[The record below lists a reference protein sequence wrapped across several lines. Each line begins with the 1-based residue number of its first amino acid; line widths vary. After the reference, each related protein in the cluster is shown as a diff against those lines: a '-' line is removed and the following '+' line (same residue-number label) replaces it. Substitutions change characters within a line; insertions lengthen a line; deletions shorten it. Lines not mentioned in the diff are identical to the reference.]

1 MRLQEFRHDQSR
13 YERPGQK
20 WVCGRLADGQPC
32 SCGPKP
38 NGQCSQP
45 DNPCKPQLSLR
56 RKRNMLALFVFL
68 GSWVVVGAA
77 LFLQNE
83 TDVYISPGEL
93 SFHHGIVR
101 DEDGKTNCGACHDM
115 NADHGWLNAA
125 ASPKTALDHSRK
137 CLNCHFLDESDDL
150 LKPHGFA
157 SGRGF
162 SVALK
167 EKFRVDVACSKCH
180 VEHKGF
186 NAPITVLSDAQC
198 QSCHE
203 KQFDGFNQGHPE
215 FTLYPYANQVS
226 VSFDHQQHLDARAKE
241 MQAIGGKCNH
251 CHVPS
256 ASGRMMKHRPFK
268 ETCAACHLNPNL
280 FNKSSAQLTLLKLNP
295 PSASDAADI
304 TPLMRLLSPELDR
317 LAESESAD
325 PVSVHMA
332 TRRFIRQLQLGLPLV
347 ESQSSSVRSIFERL
361 SADTVNDTMRAEE
374 LDRSLFYYD
383 HAKATGQGK
392 AWIYWLLA
400 SRLTAKDI
408 NAAEERLVQRFVD
421 VSSGRLSGE
430 YEFFKLL
437 TAENSLHELVTGAVV
452 SGKLAAY
459 TKGVIAADDPA
470 IAAIVSYLKSD
481 QMKMHI
487 AEIVACIPPQ
497 SKLST
502 YEKAL
507 KKELG
512 KIAKKLSPEDR
523 ALPVRDRLCKLILEG
538 RGRGKF
544 KKYSSSLLKAKD
556 KNLYTYLSKT
566 KAEDLEKTKV
576 EDCLKA
582 IDASISA
589 IASLLAIEGGAA
601 SKLPVMPKGFK
612 PRWEPPPAATV
623 RHRLEVASISNWRFE
638 ASNDSLVYTSTGHAD
653 PVFKAVH
660 ELAAQLT
667 GKAPPKLLAELSR
680 GGQCVFCHQPEI
692 SFHTE
697 PRQLQMKWV
706 MAKPKRL
713 EKFNHD
719 RHTGLDCRIC
729 HQFKEENSAVATL
742 FPGYKGSF
750 EPISRSLCARCHQPQ
765 KVGDSC
771 LKCHNYHPESLAH
784 DKQQHEYLLRL
795 FRRQR

>member
-1 MRLQEFRHDQSR
+1 MRLQEFRHDQSS

-20 WVCGRLADGQPC
+20 WVCGRLADGRPC

-38 NGQCSQP
+38 NGRCSQS

-56 RKRNMLALFVFL
+56 CKRNMLALFVFL
-68 GSWVVVGAA
+68 GSWVIVGVA

-125 ASPKTALDHSRK
+125 VSPKTALDHSRK
-137 CLNCHFLDESDDL
+137 CLDCHFLDKSDDF
-150 LKPHGFA
+150 LKPHGLA
-157 SGRGF
+157 SGHGF
-162 SVALK
+162 SAAIK
-167 EKFRVDVACSKCH
+167 EKFDVDVACSKCH

-186 NAPITVLSDAQC
+186 NAPITALSDAQC

-203 KQFDGFNQGHPE
+203 KQFEGFNHGHPE

-226 VSFDHQQHLDARAKE
+226 VRFDHRQHLDVKAKE
-241 MQAIGGKCNH
+241 MKAIGGKCSH

-256 ASGRMMKHRPFK
+256 ASGRMMQHRPFA

-304 TPLMRLLSPELDR
+304 TPLMRLFSPELNR

-347 ESQSSSVRSIFERL
+347 ESQSGPVRSILERL
-361 SADTVNDTMRAEE
+361 SADTVNETMRAEE

-383 HAKATGQGK
+383 YAKDTEQGK

-400 SRLTAKDI
+400 SRLTDQDI

-421 VSSGRLSGE
+421 VNSGGLSGE
-430 YEFFKLL
+430 FEFFKLL
-437 TAENSLHELVTGAVV
+437 DAENSLHDLVTAAVA

-459 TKGVIAADDPA
+459 TKGVIAADDPE
-470 IAAIVSYLKSD
+470 IEAIVNYLKSD

-487 AEIVACIPPQ
+487 AEIVKCIPPNL
-497 SKLST
+497 KLST
-502 YEKAL
+502 PEKAL
-507 KKELG
+507 KKQLD
-512 KIAKKLSPEDR
+512 KIAKKLSPEEK
-523 ALPVRDRLCKLILEG
+523 ALSVRDRLCKLILED

-544 KKYSSSLLKAKD
+544 KKYSSSVLNKKD
-556 KNLYTYLSKT
+556 KNLYKYLSKT
-566 KAEDLEKTKV
+566 KAADLEKTKV
-576 EDCLKA
+576 DDCLKA
-582 IDASISA
+582 IDSSLSK
-589 IASLLAIEGGAA
+589 IAKILAIEGGAV

-638 ASNDSLVYTSTGHAD
+638 ASNDSLIYTSTGHAD

-660 ELAAQLT
+660 ELAAHLSD
-667 GKAPPKLLAELSR
+667 KASPKLLAELSR
-680 GGQCVFCHQPEI
+680 GGQCRFCHQPEI
-692 SFHTE
+692 SFRTE
-697 PRQLQMKWV
+697 PRQVQMKWV
-706 MAKPKRL
+706 TAKSKRL
-713 EKFNHD
+713 QKFNHE
-719 RHTGLDCRIC
+719 RHAGLDCRTC

-765 KVGDSC
+765 KVGDGC
-771 LKCHNYHPESLAH
+771 LKCHNYHPMSLAH

-795 FRRQR
+795 FRRQK